1 MKDIEENS
9 TAQMSMQAGW
19 KSIFINHKI
28 ATLAVAIT
36 AVSIS
41 LFQLYTSAFGVM
53 PAYQQR
59 MVHMTAEMILAFL
72 LYNAKR
78 KKQKDHL
85 SIFGY
90 IIPVLLLSILIY
102 TMANYSSIV
111 WRVGN
116 PQTIDVIIGLVYL
129 VLVLEATRRTVGY
142 PLVIIAAVFI
152 VYCFLGPYIPGIFGH
167 RGVTIARL
175 ADHMYMATEG
185 IFGSPI
191 GVSAT
196 YIFIF
201 VLFGSFLEITHGG
214 DLFIDLALCAT
225 GRGVG
230 GPAKAAVVSSALMG
244 TISGSSIGNVVAT
257 GTFTIPLMKKVGY
270 SKEFAG
276 AVEAASSTGGQIMP
290 PVMGAAAFLMI
301 DYIRKPYT
309 DIIMSALLPAILYF
323 VGVYISVHLE
333 AKRLEL
339 KGIPDEDMPKIKL
352 IMRERGHLLI
362 PLIVMIYMLV
372 RGRTPMMAA
381 VWSIVSLL
389 VLAMAIPTTRFNL
402 KLTLSAL
409 KTAAIGM
416 VPVAMACAT
425 AGIVSGAISITG
437 VGLKLASFIEIIANG
452 NLMIALILTMVTSL
466 ILGMGLPTTATY
478 IVLITIVGPALTNM
492 GVPILAAHMFV
503 FYYGVVADIT
513 PPVALAAYAASGIAG
528 GNTFKTGLKATGIA
542 MGGFVLPYIFV
553 YAPKLLVD
561 IHGGVWQGFAAAM
574 PMFIISLIA
583 LYMFSAGSIGFLK
596 THCRWYD
603 RVLLLLGSI
612 LIIMQNMLTI
622 WIGIGCL
629 ILVYLIQILRG
640 KREISNE
647 NRSIT

>member
-201 VLFGSFLEITHGG
+201 VLFGSFLG
-214 DLFIDLALCAT
+214 D
-225 GRGVG
+225 
-230 GPAKAAVVSSALMG
+230 
-244 TISGSSIGNVVAT
+244 
-257 GTFTIPLMKKVGY
+257 
-270 SKEFAG
+270 
-276 AVEAASSTGGQIMP
+276 
-290 PVMGAAAFLMI
+290 
-301 DYIRKPYT
+301 YT
-309 DIIMSALLPAILYF
+309 
-323 VGVYISVHLE
+323 
-333 AKRLEL
+333 RW
-339 KGIPDEDMPKIKL
+339 
-352 IMRERGHLLI
+352 R
-362 PLIVMIYMLV
+362 
-372 RGRTPMMAA
+372 
-381 VWSIVSLL
+381 
-389 VLAMAIPTTRFNL
+389 
-402 KLTLSAL
+402 
-409 KTAAIGM
+409 
-416 VPVAMACAT
+416 
-425 AGIVSGAISITG
+425 
-437 VGLKLASFIEIIANG
+437 
-452 NLMIALILTMVTSL
+452 
-466 ILGMGLPTTATY
+466 
-478 IVLITIVGPALTNM
+478 
-492 GVPILAAHMFV
+492 
-503 FYYGVVADIT
+503 
-513 PPVALAAYAASGIAG
+513 
-528 GNTFKTGLKATGIA
+528 
-542 MGGFVLPYIFV
+542 FV
-553 YAPKLLVD
+553 Y
-561 IHGGVWQGFAAAM
+561 
-574 PMFIISLIA
+574 
-583 LYMFSAGSIGFLK
+583 
-596 THCRWYD
+596 
-603 RVLLLLGSI
+603 
-612 LIIMQNMLTI
+612 
-622 WIGIGCL
+622 
-629 ILVYLIQILRG
+629 
-640 KREISNE
+640 
-647 NRSIT
+647 